1 MTIKDEITEFKLV
14 YEPRFRTDD
23 LIHSFLDSTAEPVK
37 VGCEADEECPLDKA
51 CHNTLCV
58 NPCQCGINAECTV
71 INHKPLCYCPPG
83 YSGNPEVE
91 CQKRKLK
98 NVLLKEQLI

>member
-1 MTIKDEITEFKLV
+1 MSNGFENV
-14 YEPRFRTDD
+14 YSIDTWAFDTTHIFNTCVC
-23 LIHSFLDSTAEPVK
+23 LLCAATPVK

-83 YSGNPEVE
+83 YSGNPEIE
-91 CQKRKLK
+91 CQKR
-98 NVLLKEQLI
+98 E

>member
-1 MTIKDEITEFKLV
+1 V
-14 YEPRFRTDD
+14 
-23 LIHSFLDSTAEPVK
+23 SSAEPVK

-83 YSGNPEVE
+83 YSGNPEIE
-91 CQKRKLK
+91 CQKREWKIVGLK
-98 NVLLKEQLI
+98 ILGLMAVGLMTIGIMSVGICNDS